1 MSLDLS
7 IKNRYP
13 PKISMDTD
21 FISKT
26 INFSKILNKKVKIW
40 WLKEIK
46 VRKFNFLSFTLHRI

>member
-21 FISKT
+21 FISQT
-26 INFSKILNKKVKIW
+26 ISYYSLI
-40 WLKEIK
+40 
-46 VRKFNFLSFTLHRI
+46 LSFVMS